1 MIEIL
6 SFMFVAGFFLWW
18 MIEKKLA
25 KSGAESRLLS
35 ATLLVLSMCIM
46 QPFSSWSPGF
56 FVRGLTGDF
65 SFFSYMLVV
74 DAMAFRFGKINCF
87 RSEEKRLLLILIALT
102 GIVFY
107 PLSLGM
113 GLYDP
118 YASGFGSYWLVFS
131 LFGIGFYC
139 LSRHWY
145 ASGFTLGLAMLAW
158 SFNAY
163 ESTNLWDY
171 VLDPWV
177 WLYAL
182 GACLT
187 WLTRWVLQNRRQQ
200 FTPMSQ

>member
-1 MIEIL
+1 MIAIP

-18 MIEKKLA
+18 MMVKKLP
-25 KSGAESRLLS
+25 KSVSDSRLLS
-35 ATLLVLSMCIM
+35 AILLVFSMSIM

-65 SFFSYMLVV
+65 SFFSYMLVI
-74 DAMAFRFGKINCF
+74 DAMAFRFGKIHF
-87 RSEEKRLLLILIALT
+87 FSSEEKRLLLVLIALT

-131 LFGIGFYC
+131 LFAIGVYC
-139 LSRHWY
+139 LSKHWY
-145 ASGFTLGLAMLAW
+145 AGGITLGLAMLAW
-158 SFNAY
+158 SCSAY

-171 VLDPWV
+171 VFDPWV

-182 GACLT
+182 GACIV
-187 WLTRWVLQNRRQQ
+187 WLTRLGLQRLQHKS
-200 FTPMSQ
+200 TLMSQ